1 MSEIT
6 EDMYWLLVQ
15 GYQSHGSMAELQ
27 RMAESLVKRSL
38 SSNDH
43 LTLKSIAGTAEN
55 LVAESSIAAKQKL
68 PSITEQVVHFASD
81 MTKWAASGFA
91 ITDQSEKDRRLS
103 ICQGC
108 EKYTGTRCSEC
119 GCQCSWASWLETK
132 DCPLGKW
139 KKEQQ

>member
-1 MSEIT
+1 MLCEFDT
-6 EDMYWLLVQ
+6 DQKNLKC
-15 GYQSHGSMAELQ
+15 
-27 RMAESLVKRSL
+27 KRCGFSVVNRGL
-38 SSNDH
+38 GVLRNCD
-43 LTLKSIAGTAEN
+43 AGPKPE
-55 LVAESSIAAKQKL
+55 L

-91 ITDQSEKDRRLS
+91 ITDPSEKDRRLS

>member
-1 MSEIT
+1 MNCNFIEQ
-6 EDMYWLLVQ
+6 EGRLVCTRC
-15 GYQSHGSMAELQ
+15 GVNIKFIPGKVL
-27 RMAESLVKRSL
+27 R
-38 SSNDH
+38 NCD
-43 LTLKSIAGTAEN
+43 AGPKPE
-55 LVAESSIAAKQKL
+55 L